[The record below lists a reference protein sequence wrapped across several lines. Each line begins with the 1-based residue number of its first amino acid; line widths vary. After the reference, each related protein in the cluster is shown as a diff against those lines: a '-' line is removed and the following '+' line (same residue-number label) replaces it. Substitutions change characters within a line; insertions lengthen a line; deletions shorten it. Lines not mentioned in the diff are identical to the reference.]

1 MTDGQ
6 SDIKRMTPSDSHSIA
21 RGLTMLRQ
29 QLYTWLRGK
38 LFAKQY
44 AEMHTLY
51 GNSAMPAGPAVDG
64 RQFTPISGQFS
75 TAALAMSD
83 SLAAATASVT
93 ETIAAAT
100 EAATGA
106 VAASVA
112 AVSAA
117 SAVSPTVA
125 ESLAAPAHI

>member
-1 MTDGQ
+1 
-6 SDIKRMTPSDSHSIA
+6 
-21 RGLTMLRQ
+21 MLRQ

-38 LFAKQY
+38 LFAKEY

-51 GNSAMPAGPAVDG
+51 GNSALPAGPDVGANS
-64 RQFTPISGQFS
+64 QPFPQLSGQLS
-75 TAALAMSD
+75 TAAIAMSD

-117 SAVSPTVA
+117 SAASPAVA
-125 ESLAAPAHI
+125 ESLSATAHI

>member
-1 MTDGQ
+1 
-6 SDIKRMTPSDSHSIA
+6 
-21 RGLTMLRQ
+21 MLRQ

-51 GNSAMPAGPAVDG
+51 GNHAMPAGPDVG
-64 RQFTPISGQFS
+64 GNGQQFAQISGQFS
-75 TAALAMSD
+75 TAAIAMTD